1 MPFSYIE
8 NIRVDNSHHC
18 SIDQPLKRKLKNIFI
33 QGLILHHIALIY
45 SYIHFYPTGKDKM
58 SKLYDLQELVED
70 IGLPERTVRY
80 YLAKVLEAPGGTR
93 GRKAFYTQET
103 LDQLKLAK
111 QILMRTYNPK
121 LGEVKPSLRDFQLW
135 LKSQSAEEI
144 HSMAE
149 MPYRIKPKML
159 MAAAAPQ
166 VSQVRNLEAHSMSVD
181 VMHSKKLSI
190 DKEDS
195 ENTRDSA
202 ARYLERV
209 MGSKQTKTPEP
220 QHRRQRQQQWESF
233 RFGDNL
239 NIRVRTPLTP
249 AQERQLE
256 LAGQLLQSMLE
267 KEQT

>member
-1 MPFSYIE
+1 
-8 NIRVDNSHHC
+8 
-18 SIDQPLKRKLKNIFI
+18 
-33 QGLILHHIALIY
+33 
-45 SYIHFYPTGKDKM
+45 M
-58 SKLYDLQELVED
+58 SKLYDLQELVD
-70 IGLPERTVRY
+70 QTGLSERTVRY

-103 LDQLKLAK
+103 LDQLKLAN

-149 MPYRIKPKML
+149 MPYRIRPKAL
-159 MAAAAPQ
+159 LATAAPQ
-166 VSQVRNLEAHSMSVD
+166 VSQVRNVEVHSMSVD
-181 VMHSKKLSI
+181 AMQPKKHSI

-195 ENTRDSA
+195 QKTRDSA
-202 ARYLERV
+202 AQYLDRV
-209 MGSKQTKTPEP
+209 MGPTREKTPDLK
-220 QHRRQRQQQWESF
+220 HRRQRQSQWESF
-233 RFGDNL
+233 RFGGDL
-239 NIRVRTPLTP
+239 NIRVRKPLTP

-267 KEQT
+267 KE

>member
-1 MPFSYIE
+1 
-8 NIRVDNSHHC
+8 
-18 SIDQPLKRKLKNIFI
+18 
-33 QGLILHHIALIY
+33 
-45 SYIHFYPTGKDKM
+45 M
-58 SKLYDLQELVED
+58 SKLYDLQELVD
-70 IGLPERTVRY
+70 HTGLPERTVRY

-111 QILMRTYNPK
+111 QILMRTYNSK

-149 MPYRIKPKML
+149 MPYRIKPKAL

-166 VSQVRNLEAHSMSVD
+166 ASQIKNVKAHSVD
-181 VMHSKKLSI
+181 MMELRKFSI

-195 ENTRDSA
+195 QNTRDSA
-202 ARYLERV
+202 AQYLDRV
-209 MGSKQTKTPEP
+209 MGSKQEKTPDP
-220 QHRRQRQQQWESF
+220 KHRRQRQQQWESF

-239 NIRVRTPLTP
+239 NIRVRKPLTP

-267 KEQT
+267 KE

>member
-1 MPFSYIE
+1 
-8 NIRVDNSHHC
+8 
-18 SIDQPLKRKLKNIFI
+18 
-33 QGLILHHIALIY
+33 
-45 SYIHFYPTGKDKM
+45 M
-58 SKLYDLQELVED
+58 SKLYDLQELVD
-70 IGLPERTVRY
+70 HTGLPERTVRY

-103 LDQLKLAK
+103 LDQLKMAQ

-149 MPYRIKPKML
+149 MPYRIKPKVL

-166 VSQVRNLEAHSMSVD
+166 VSQIRNEKAHSVD
-181 VMHSKKLSI
+181 MMELRKLSI

-195 ENTRDSA
+195 QNTRDSA
-202 ARYLERV
+202 AQYLDRV
-209 MGSKQTKTPEP
+209 MGSKQEKTPDP
-220 QHRRQRQQQWESF
+220 KHRRQRQQPWESF

-239 NIRVRTPLTP
+239 NIRVRKPLTP

-267 KEQT
+267 KE

>member
-1 MPFSYIE
+1 
-8 NIRVDNSHHC
+8 
-18 SIDQPLKRKLKNIFI
+18 
-33 QGLILHHIALIY
+33 
-45 SYIHFYPTGKDKM
+45 M
-58 SKLYDLQELVED
+58 SKLYDLQELVD
-70 IGLPERTVRY
+70 HTGLPERTVRY

-111 QILMRTYNPK
+111 QILMRTYNSK

-149 MPYRIKPKML
+149 MPYHIKPKVL

-166 VSQVRNLEAHSMSVD
+166 ASQMRNVKAHSVD
-181 VMHSKKLSI
+181 VKELRKFSI

-195 ENTRDSA
+195 QNTRDSA
-202 ARYLERV
+202 AQYLDRV
-209 MGSKQTKTPEP
+209 MGSKQKKSPAP
-220 QHRRQRQQQWESF
+220 KHRRQRQQPWESF

-239 NIRVRTPLTP
+239 NIRVRKPLTP

-267 KEQT
+267 KE